1 MIKQKRKFQIY
12 ISQVQVI
19 HFLFPIEN
27 IYLRALDMLCY
38 RKENIAVLNKIY
50 RLIPASLFPIQKCP
64 LSNRRRK
71 VFFSL
76 SIYVSCEIYILYKN

>member
-1 MIKQKRKFQIY
+1 MIKQKRNFQIY

-27 IYLRALDMLCY
+27 IYLRVLDMLRY

-50 RLIPASLFPIQKCP
+50 R
-64 LSNRRRK
+64 
-71 VFFSL
+71 
-76 SIYVSCEIYILYKN
+76 